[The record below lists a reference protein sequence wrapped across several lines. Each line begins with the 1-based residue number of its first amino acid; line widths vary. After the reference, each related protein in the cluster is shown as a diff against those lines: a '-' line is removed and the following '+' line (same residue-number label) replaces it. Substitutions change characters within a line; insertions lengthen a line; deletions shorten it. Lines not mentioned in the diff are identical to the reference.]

1 MKTFSA
7 RHMYCSSNP
16 RGKMMLFKK
25 NRDTLGSMV
34 WAQVPWKPAQHSVCL
49 ADFQTGSVFRRQRGL
64 GSICVC
70 VFIEVKAWGGEEI
83 DWFFLPLNFW
93 NYFLHSIC
101 NWTRTA
107 ILISSFLEPYAR
119 PKNINWLRMWVW
131 LKQFPLR
138 SSWVLSCLEMGPQGR
153 LPSDMYFARLLDVFW
168 PSLSSNLRLW
178 WRRPVLDGWDNGPHQ
193 P

>member
-1 MKTFSA
+1 M
-7 RHMYCSSNP
+7 HCSFNP

-25 NRDTLGSMV
+25 GRDTLGSMV

-49 ADFQTGSVFRRQRGL
+49 ADFQTGSVFE
-64 GSICVC
+64 GSVVSGPFVC

-131 LKQFPLR
+131 LRQFPLK
-138 SSWVLSCLEMGPQGR
+138 SSWVLSCLETGPQGR
-153 LPSDMYFARLLDVFW
+153 LPSDMYFACYLMYFDLHCLATLDSHEGDQSWMVGIMG
-168 PSLSSNLRLW
+168 PIN
-178 WRRPVLDGWDNGPHQ
+178 RRT
-193 P
+193 